1 MLFLDRSERGAAK
14 ERCQKTV
21 WRTQPETFIA
31 FEYDI
36 FDIPV
41 KNKKQVEELKAT
53 LKSIASIM
61 T

>member
-31 FEYDI
+31 FEYDNS
-36 FDIPV
+36 IPSA
-41 KNKKQVEELKAT
+41 NQET
-53 LKSIASIM
+53 D
-61 T
+61 